1 MATIQTSPK
10 SKVVLAGSASY
21 AARHRRFI
29 NRSASELVWIDLTE
43 DVAVEEEEEEA
54 MEQSYD
60 DLCDHF
66 IEFREDNINNPSASS
81 LKYSLPIKF
90 QSDVLRE
97 QIEQFR
103 AYRRQRFSLFR
114 RGPLVEETT
123 ISGNIS
129 ALIRFL
135 GYLFYEHKSTLGQ
148 MLLWI

>member
-1 MATIQTSPK
+1 MIA
-10 SKVVLAGSASY
+10 
-21 AARHRRFI
+21 
-29 NRSASELVWIDLTE
+29 
-43 DVAVEEEEEEA
+43 EEEEEA
-54 MEQSYD
+54 VEESYD

-66 IEFREDNINNPSASS
+66 IEFREDNINNPTASS

-135 GYLFYEHKSTLGQ
+135 GYLFYETSLSWQ
-148 MLLWI
+148 MLHWI